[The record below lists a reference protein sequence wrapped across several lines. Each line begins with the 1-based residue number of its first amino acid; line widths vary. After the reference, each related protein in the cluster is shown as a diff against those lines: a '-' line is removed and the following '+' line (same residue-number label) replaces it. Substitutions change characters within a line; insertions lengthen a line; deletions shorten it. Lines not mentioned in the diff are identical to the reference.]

1 MYPDVEL
8 QVLPGGER
16 LAAHVA
22 QVVALARMRAQVAP
36 QRVEVRELARAHVA
50 AQHQR
55 ARQRVRVRLRAV
67 RQQVP
72 AGGGE
77 LVITRSEPTPP
88 TCDRYNVTKLVVLH
102 CVVWFAV
109 AKREPLSNHR
119 IPNISFK

>member
-1 MYPDVEL
+1 MWNFKCSLEESALPHTLHRWLRSPECARRWRRSEL
-8 QVLPGGER
+8 R
-16 LAAHVA
+16 CANWRAHTW
-22 QVVALARMRAQVAP
+22 
-36 QRVEVRELARAHVA
+36 QRSTSARANA
-50 AQHQR
+50 SGCDC
-55 ARQRVRVRLRAV
+55 VRCASKYL
-67 RQQVP
+67 QG
-72 AGGGE
+72 GGGE